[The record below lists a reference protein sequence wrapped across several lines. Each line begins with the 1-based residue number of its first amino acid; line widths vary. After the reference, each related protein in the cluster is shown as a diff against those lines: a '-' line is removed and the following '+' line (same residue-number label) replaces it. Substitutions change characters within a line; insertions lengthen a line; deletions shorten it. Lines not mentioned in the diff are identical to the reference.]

1 MKINMWKEFKRVY
14 KASKKEFLIKFF
26 SSIVLRGLLLVIPVL
41 FSNAVNYATKQDYS
55 AALLYIILSIIVT
68 IIYRLSEGINQRTF
82 YDLYNSLYNYYNS
95 RGIDK
100 TNDNS
105 IFSLSRFNLGQYT
118 NMLTTDV
125 DVISAFFANGVIRV
139 VQLLEFV
146 VIYAYFFALDVWL
159 FVFALAISII
169 ILFVI
174 PMTSKKVEILNSKK
188 KSEQDK
194 QTATIH
200 EYFRNIKDIKC
211 FNIFDKMSPIPKK
224 QTKDFLDANANYI
237 VKYTWNNQLFL
248 LAIEICRLLSVAY
261 GIYLIQHG
269 NLEIGALLIIYNY
282 YQKIID
288 NFSTILTI
296 SVEYTNLKVS
306 LERFNHLVEYS
317 SPRKELKNTCEYITD
332 GKIIFKDILYGYKND
347 PTLKNVSLEINPNS
361 LTVITGK
368 AGTGKTGIFDLL
380 LKLNRQ
386 HQGIITI
393 DDTNI
398 NDIPDSE
405 YFSKISLLRKNSTL
419 FSMSIKENLSLVEP
433 DFEKTIEICK
443 QLGIHEQIMSIK
455 DGYDTIISE
464 NDGLPLS
471 LKQTIAIARTILKGS
486 KIMLFDD
493 ALLGLDDN
501 EQDKVLNLLLK
512 LKKDHT
518 IVMISHDK
526 NVLKDAE
533 KIIVMDAKQVAESGT
548 LSELIEKKGT
558 YYNLFE
564 KSSVSSKKE

>member
-200 EYFRNIKDIKC
+200 EYFRNIKDTNTITSCKC
-211 FNIFDKMSPIPKK
+211 N
-224 QTKDFLDANANYI
+224 
-237 VKYTWNNQLFL
+237 
-248 LAIEICRLLSVAY
+248 
-261 GIYLIQHG
+261 G
-269 NLEIGALLIIYNY
+269 
-282 YQKIID
+282 
-288 NFSTILTI
+288 
-296 SVEYTNLKVS
+296 
-306 LERFNHLVEYS
+306 
-317 SPRKELKNTCEYITD
+317 
-332 GKIIFKDILYGYKND
+332 
-347 PTLKNVSLEINPNS
+347 
-361 LTVITGK
+361 
-368 AGTGKTGIFDLL
+368 
-380 LKLNRQ
+380 
-386 HQGIITI
+386 
-393 DDTNI
+393 
-398 NDIPDSE
+398 
-405 YFSKISLLRKNSTL
+405 
-419 FSMSIKENLSLVEP
+419 
-433 DFEKTIEICK
+433 
-443 QLGIHEQIMSIK
+443 
-455 DGYDTIISE
+455 
-464 NDGLPLS
+464 
-471 LKQTIAIARTILKGS
+471 
-486 KIMLFDD
+486 
-493 ALLGLDDN
+493 
-501 EQDKVLNLLLK
+501 
-512 LKKDHT
+512 
-518 IVMISHDK
+518 
-526 NVLKDAE
+526 
-533 KIIVMDAKQVAESGT
+533 
-548 LSELIEKKGT
+548 
-558 YYNLFE
+558 
-564 KSSVSSKKE
+564 